1 MLEAAP
7 DTVARLVMALV
18 RFLLIVLVLVAPL
31 LMRLAKQRKTATP
44 PVRPKASPLGE
55 ALREVRRQSAEQ
67 ARARREGPT
76 EITREAD
83 ALRMSERMNLPPT
96 IEPESSFFP
105 SLLLLALLVCLGVMA
120 YRYFA
125 G

>member
-7 DTVARLVMALV
+7 DTVARLVMGLV
-18 RFLLIVLVLVAPL
+18 RFLLIVLVLVVPL
-31 LMRLAKQRKTATP
+31 LMRMAKQRRTATP

-55 ALREVRRQSAEQ
+55 ALREARRQPAEQ
-67 ARARREGPT
+67 ARARGEGPS
-76 EITREAD
+76 EITREAG
-83 ALRMSERMNLPPT
+83 ALRMSEPMNLPPK

-120 YRYFA
+120 YRYFT